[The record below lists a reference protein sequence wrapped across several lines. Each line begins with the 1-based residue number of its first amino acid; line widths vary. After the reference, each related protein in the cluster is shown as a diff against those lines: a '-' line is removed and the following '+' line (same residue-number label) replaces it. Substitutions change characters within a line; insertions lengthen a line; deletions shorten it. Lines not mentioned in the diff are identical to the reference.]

1 MLLRR
6 LLALLVVI
14 VFAFARPASA
24 ADSPPAKPTVAV
36 FTLTGPLSESP
47 AEESL
52 PLFSPP
58 GTSLRDLTARM
69 TKAAQ
74 DPAVKAVVL
83 LAENAQ
89 LGPAQVEE
97 LRQSLA
103 TLRAANKDVFVH
115 SDSLTT
121 RDYVLFAGASRISA
135 APTAL
140 LWVGGLYG
148 EQPYLRGLL
157 DMLGVQPEFLT
168 CGDYKSA
175 AEIFMRTAPSKQA
188 DEMHNWLLDSLFQ
201 TWLEQIAKGR
211 NVSVEKA
218 KSWIDGGLYTA

>member
-1 MLLRR
+1 MSLRR
-6 LLALLVVI
+6 LAAFLVVI
-14 VFAFARPASA
+14 VFTFVRPLSA
-24 ADSPPAKPTVAV
+24 ADAPPAKTTVAV

-115 SDSLTT
+115 SDSLTI
-121 RDYVLFAGASRISA
+121 RDSVLFAGASRISA

-140 LWVGGLYG
+140 LWVVGLS
-148 EQPYLRGLL
+148 
-157 DMLGVQPEFLT
+157 V
-168 CGDYKSA
+168 
-175 AEIFMRTAPSKQA
+175 KQT
-188 DEMHNWLLDSLFQ
+188 SLP
-201 TWLEQIAKGR
+201 
-211 NVSVEKA
+211 
-218 KSWIDGGLYTA
+218 